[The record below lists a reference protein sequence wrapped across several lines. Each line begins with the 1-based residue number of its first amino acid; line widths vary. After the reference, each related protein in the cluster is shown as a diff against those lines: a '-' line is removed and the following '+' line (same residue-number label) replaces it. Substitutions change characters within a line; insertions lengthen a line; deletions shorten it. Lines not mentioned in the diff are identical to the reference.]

1 MHITP
6 NLVNQTETKEEVETQ
21 QSCHAQINS
30 PNPIQTI
37 DLPAIWVEDREDGK
51 RKMSRLQWDQNKCRK
66 DMGRR
71 KKMSRLVPQT
81 RAAVLFLQKTS

>member
-6 NLVNQTETKEEVETQ
+6 NLVNQTETKEAGETAAVMP
-21 QSCHAQINS
+21 CTKINS
-30 PNPIQTI
+30 PRSIQTTPI
-37 DLPAIWVEDREDGK
+37 GHMGGGWRT
-51 RKMSRLQWDQNKCRK
+51 RKKCRVLVGPKEKCRK
-66 DMGRR
+66 EKGRR